1 MDMSNFVGEFEMNV
15 PTTVQTVCTDITANE
30 EIGRDFVLP
39 DYQPE
44 IRKVLRLTPSVRPPS
59 RFLGTD
65 EAEFSGNVGF
75 DLLYI
80 GGDGGL
86 YSASL
91 SAPYSFR
98 MPLAGSDRMSGDRPI
113 CADAEITALSS
124 HCRLSAPRK
133 LHIGCHLHAR
143 LVGLCDEQTDVRG
156 LGGADTERL
165 ERTVTV
171 GRCAD
176 VTGEAMELTD
186 EIPVSGEG
194 ELRLIGAE
202 GAVHVSEAAVG
213 EDGVACRGEL
223 YLKVMVTRDPM
234 PQGEE
239 PPSAGRG
246 EVEVLTR
253 RLPFSQTIGLDAP
266 VGREECRAAVCGSC
280 TDVHVRVEEDRL
292 LCAVSVVLQAR
303 AQGNEKVTFIRDCY
317 AVARP
322 TVCEMRSYAP
332 RRGICCVN
340 GNVTSGGTVEGA
352 QAGIPTG
359 AEPLDVSG
367 SATVTEISCE
377 RGHAVLTGEGTY
389 RLLYRTAEGEIGHAE
404 FPLPLRYE
412 LPDGGLDP
420 SLRLGADARM
430 TMISGRARVEGD
442 GSYTVD
448 AEWTVSARIYAQD
461 RIEAVDE
468 VRAEGDALPS
478 SAACVIC
485 YPAAGETLWRV
496 AKRYRTPL
504 RTLAVMNDLP
514 GSSDADSPQ
523 SLQGVH
529 FLMIG

>member
-15 PTTVQTVCTDITANE
+15 PTTVQTVCADITVAE

-44 IRKVLRLTPSVRPPS
+44 IRKVLRVTPSVRPPS

-65 EAEFSGNVGF
+65 EAEFSGNVSF

-86 YSASL
+86 YCTSL

-98 MPLAGSDRMSGDRPI
+98 MPLAGSDRMSGDHPL
-113 CADAEITALSS
+113 CADAEITAGSAN
-124 HCRLSAPRK
+124 CRLSAPRK
-133 LHIGCHLHAR
+133 LHIGCRLRAR

-156 LGGADTERL
+156 LGSAETERL

-171 GRCAD
+171 SRCAD
-176 VTGEAMELTD
+176 VTGEAVELTD
-186 EIPVSGEG
+186 EIPVAGEG

-202 GAVHVSEAAVG
+202 GAVHVTEAAVG
-213 EDGVACRGEL
+213 EDGVDCRGEL
-223 YLKVMVTRDPM
+223 YLKLMVTRDPL

-239 PPSAGRG
+239 APATGRG
-246 EVEVLTR
+246 EMEVLTR
-253 RLPFSQTIGLDAP
+253 RIPFAQTIALNVPA
-266 VGREECRAAVCGSC
+266 GREDCRAAVCGSC
-280 TDVHVRVEEDRL
+280 ADIHVRVEDDRL
-292 LCAVSVVLQAR
+292 LCAVSVILQAR
-303 AQGNEKVTFIRDCY
+303 VQGNEKVTFVRDCY

-322 TVCEMRSYAP
+322 TVCEMRAYAP
-332 RRGICCVN
+332 RRGICCIN
-340 GNVTSGGTVEGA
+340 GNVTAGGTVEGA

-359 AEPLDVSG
+359 SVPLDVSG
-367 SATVTEISCE
+367 SAVVTEVTCD

-404 FPLPLRYE
+404 FNLPLRYE
-412 LPDGGLDP
+412 LPDSGLAVSDQ
-420 SLRLGADARM
+420 LGADARM
-430 TMISGRARVEGD
+430 TMLNGRVRPEGESG
-442 GSYTVD
+442 YTVD
-448 AEWTVSARIYAQD
+448 AEWTVSARIYTQD

-468 VRAEGDALPS
+468 VRAEGEPVPS
-478 SAACVIC
+478 SDAYVIC
-485 YPAAGETLWRV
+485 YPAAGETLWSV

-504 RTLAVMNDLP
+504 RALAVMNDLP
-514 GSSDADSPQ
+514 GAADADCPQ
-523 SLQGVH
+523 SLQGVR